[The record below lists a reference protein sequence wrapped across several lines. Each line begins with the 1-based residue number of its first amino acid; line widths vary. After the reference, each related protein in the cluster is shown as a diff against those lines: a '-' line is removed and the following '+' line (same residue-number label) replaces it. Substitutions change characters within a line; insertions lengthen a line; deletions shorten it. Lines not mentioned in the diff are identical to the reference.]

1 MVQRLLSI
9 VPLTSD
15 PLEHAVGLDALPESP
30 ELHLPEADPVCPEVT
45 VLVPAM
51 NEEITISRFVSWCL
65 EGFEKAELNGEVLI
79 VDSSVD
85 ATPQLALTAG
95 ARVLRVPRRG
105 LGQAYTD
112 AIPFVRGRYV
122 VMGDADCTY
131 DFREIGPFVDAMRD
145 GAEFVIGS
153 RFRGTIERGA
163 MPLHHRYFGSPLTTV
178 ILDVLFATRF
188 TDIHCGM
195 RGMPLE
201 ALKGIRLQAKGWE
214 YASEM
219 IVNSV
224 RSELRTAEIPISFYR
239 DRDGRVSNVK
249 RAGWTTPFR
258 AGWDTL
264 RVLFTSAADYLLLR
278 PGAFF
283 ALLGTFGVLVLGG
296 GPLEIGG
303 ATLTLHTQTLALATA
318 ILGWF
323 AVGTGLVV
331 RTIYE
336 PEPRTAQRWT
346 QRLSFGR
353 AVLVCS
359 ILAGVG
365 LVMDAAFVVGW
376 WWHDR
381 QVDEGL
387 EFLSHLSLVGLFAI
401 SASFILFTTS
411 MTMSSLTGRRRDG

>member
-1 MVQRLLSI
+1 M
-9 VPLTSD
+9 
-15 PLEHAVGLDALPESP
+15 GLDALPESP
-30 ELHLPEADPVCPEVT
+30 VLHLPEVDASAPEVT

-51 NEEITISRFVSWCL
+51 DEEITISRFVAWCL
-65 EGFEKAELNGEVLI
+65 EGFERAGLDGEVLI
-79 VDSSVD
+79 IDSSTD
-85 ATPQLALTAG
+85 ATPVLALAAG
-95 ARVLRVPRRG
+95 ARVLRVPRHG
-105 LGQAYTD
+105 LGQAYKD
-112 AIPFVRGRYV
+112 AIPYVRGRFV

-163 MPLHHRYFGSPLTTV
+163 MPLHHRYFGSPLTTA

-201 ALKGIRLQAKGWE
+201 ALKGIRLQAEGWE

-219 IVNSV
+219 IVSSV
-224 RSELRTAEIPISFYR
+224 RSDLRIAEIPIPFYR

-249 RAGWTTPFR
+249 RAGWTTPYR
-258 AGWDTL
+258 AGWETL
-264 RVLFTSAADYLLLR
+264 RVLFTNAADYLLLR

-296 GPLEIGG
+296 GPIEIGG
-303 ATLTLHTQTLALATA
+303 ATFTLHTQTLALATA

-323 AVGTGLVV
+323 AVGTGLVA

-336 PEPRTAQRWT
+336 SEPRTALRWT
-346 QRLSFGR
+346 QRLPFGR
-353 AVLVCS
+353 AVLACGL
-359 ILAGVG
+359 LAGVG
-365 LVMDAAFVVGW
+365 LAMDAAFVVGW
-376 WWHDR
+376 WRHDR
-381 QVDEGL
+381 RIDEEL

-411 MTMSSLTGRRRDG
+411 MTMSALAGRRQDD